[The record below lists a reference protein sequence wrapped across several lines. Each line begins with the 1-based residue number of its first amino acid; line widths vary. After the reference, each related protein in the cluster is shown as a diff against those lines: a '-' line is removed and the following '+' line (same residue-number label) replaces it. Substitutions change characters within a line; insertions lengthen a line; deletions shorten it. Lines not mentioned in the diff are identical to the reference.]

1 MLFMKNIEIIAGFHS
16 LTISLKR
23 RKGRTGT
30 MNQRIKHLV
39 LAGFFSILLIIPSG
53 VLATTYTD
61 ILSFGDSLSADNAAT
76 PTGTYS
82 NGPVWV
88 QDLSTMSGLPLTDE
102 AIGGATTTSTTS
114 NLGWQIANYLGP
126 VSSSTLV
133 TVWAGGNDLTAYLYG
148 NAIETPAYAAGN
160 LLADIQTLANE
171 GFTNFFLPNLPNIGD
186 TVRFYGTPYQAGI
199 SAWCQ
204 LFNSYLAVDLA
215 SLEANNPGDN
225 FMTFDTYGL
234 LTDVFNNPAAYGF
247 SSVNDIFW
255 TDGYHPSAQTHLL
268 FAEDVYGVTGLP
280 EPTTMLLLGLGL
292 MGVLGI
298 RRKIQK

>member
-1 MLFMKNIEIIAGFHS
+1 
-16 LTISLKR
+16 
-23 RKGRTGT
+23 

-39 LAGFFSILLIIPSG
+39 LAGFLSILLIIPSG
-53 VLATTYTD
+53 VLATTYSG
-61 ILSFGDSLSADNAAT
+61 ILSFGDSISADNAAT

-88 QDLSTMSGLPLTDE
+88 QDLSAMSGLPLTDE
-102 AIGGATTTSTTS
+102 AIGGATTTSTTN
-114 NLGWQIANYLGP
+114 NLGWQIANYAGP

-133 TVWAGGNDLTAYLYG
+133 TVLAGANDMTAYLYG
-148 NAIETPAYAAGN
+148 NATETPAYAAAN
-160 LLADIQTLANE
+160 VLADVQTLANE

-204 LFNSYLAVDLA
+204 AFNTYLAMDIAVLA
-215 SLEANNPGDN
+215 ANNPGDN
-225 FMTFDTYGL
+225 FMTFDTYSL
-234 LTDVFNNPAAYGF
+234 LTDMFNNPGAYGF
-247 SSVNDIFW
+247 SNQAAIFW
-255 TDGYHPSAQTHLL
+255 TDGYHPSAQTHQLM
-268 FAEDVYGVTGLP
+268 ANYADEVTGLP

-292 MGVLGI
+292 MGLAGV